1 MFYVM
6 LARVSVKSLF
16 DGILAV
22 FFPFLYV
29 VRVFD
34 MYLPRE

>member
-6 LARVSVKSLF
+6 LARVRVKSLF

-22 FFPFLYV
+22 SFPFLYV
-29 VRVFD
+29 IREFD
-34 MYLPRE
+34 MCLHRE